1 MMTNGG
7 LLYNRKLAFIAVL
20 LSIHRTFLLDLPL
33 MLLLS
38 ANASDMNVLVFVGV
52 LHIKWI
58 FLFLL
63 NNDSFFCGNG
73 HFSVLATHSLKKR
86 SWIMGHY
93 SWCDFWVRLLLHI
106 SAVITTRVQGVFC
119 FIKFKWGYQ
128 SWFIWYSKSI
138 DCTSVHALSWMMSV
152 GWPLIPST

>member
-52 LHIKWI
+52 LHIK
-58 FLFLL
+58 
-63 NNDSFFCGNG
+63 
-73 HFSVLATHSLKKR
+73 
-86 SWIMGHY
+86 
-93 SWCDFWVRLLLHI
+93 
-106 SAVITTRVQGVFC
+106 
-119 FIKFKWGYQ
+119 
-128 SWFIWYSKSI
+128 
-138 DCTSVHALSWMMSV
+138 
-152 GWPLIPST
+152 